1 MMYHGYPSD
10 ERAIVHRM
18 DRGTHNVEDV
28 GEYEGYVIR
37 ADHAPEHGMSSTVR
51 ESLDKFNETFSRILG
66 PNHVYVKPLDREDNK
81 NLIENVRQNILD
93 ETLRDGKAEY
103 SEFDGTLPWLIT
115 TDKHPNNLSPEDQC
129 VILELGKLDSDTE
142 VERTLRNVAE
152 FVQSGEYGKLSWE
165 TRIDRI
171 RSKTPD
177 GLTVVGTI
185 ASAIGL
191 A

>member
-1 MMYHGYPSD
+1 MRKRGNSPGD
-10 ERAIVHRM
+10 RPLVHRI
-18 DRGTHNVEDV
+18 DRGTHDIENVE
-28 GEYEGYVIR
+28 EFEGYVIR

-51 ESLDKFNETFSRILG
+51 ESLDNFNETFSRILG
-66 PNHVYVKPLDREDNK
+66 PNHIYVRPLDSEDNK
-81 NLIENVRQNILD
+81 TIIESVRQNILD
-93 ETLRDGKAEY
+93 EALRDGEAEY
-103 SEFDGTLPWLIT
+103 SEFDGTLPWLIA
-115 TDKHPNNLSPEDQC
+115 TDKHPNNLSPDDQC
-129 VILELGKLDSDTE
+129 VILELGRLDSDTE

-152 FVQSGEYGKLSWE
+152 FVQSGEYEKLSWE

-177 GLTVVGTI
+177 SLTVVGTI

>member
-1 MMYHGYPSD
+1 MDRGQPLSEQPM
-10 ERAIVHRM
+10 VHRM
-18 DRGTHNVEDV
+18 DRGTHDVEDV

-51 ESLDKFNETFSRILG
+51 ESLDEFNETFSRILG
-66 PNHVYVKPLDREDNK
+66 PNHVYVRPLNREDNK
-81 NLIENVRQNILD
+81 DIIENVRQNVLD
-93 ETLRDGKAEY
+93 EALRDGEAEY
-103 SEFDGTLPWLIT
+103 SEFDGTLPWLIA

-142 VERTLRNVAE
+142 VERTLRNVAK
-152 FVQSGEYGKLSWE
+152 FVQSREYERLSWE
-165 TRIDRI
+165 TRIERI